1 MMEDNKFRGRYRI
14 PSARAQWHNYD
25 GGEYFVT
32 IYTRDREH
40 YFGEIAGGKMHLSEM
55 GMVADKCMRDIHNH
69 FPHVDVPSYVIMPN
83 HVHAI
88 IVIDRTK
95 MGIPIVEPQNFAA
108 LQSSQQS
115 ESLQKFGPQ
124 RRNLASVVRGFKIGV
139 TKYARQNNIT
149 FAWQTRFHDHII
161 RNQDEMDNIARYIEN
176 NVAKWES
183 DERNH

>member
-1 MMEDNKFRGRYRI
+1 MLCCTWN
-14 PSARAQWHNYD
+14 
-25 GGEYFVT
+25 
-32 IYTRDREH
+32 REH
-40 YFGEIAGGKMHLSEM
+40 YFGEITGGKMHLSET
-55 GMVADKCMRDIHNH
+55 GMVADKCMRDIPNH

-108 LQSSQQS
+108 LQSSRQS

-139 TKYARQNNIT
+139 TKYARHNNIP

-161 RNQDEMDNIARYIEN
+161 RNQDEMDRIVRYIEN

-183 DERNH
+183 DECNH